1 MAQRDKALAMA
12 MLGETVHFRFPGDFQ
27 RCEGVVT
34 GYDPHPYRRPEGH
47 YLIVRMEHDVWGWQ
61 FKPVPFHAVEEFD
74 PCAPSCSP
82 VDLSA
87 WTKG

>member
-1 MAQRDKALAMA
+1 MVQRDKALAMA

-27 RCEGVVT
+27 RREGVVV
-34 GYDPHPYRRPEGH
+34 GYARCTKSHH
-47 YLIVRMEHDVWGWQ
+47 LVVRMEHDALGWQ
-61 FKPVPFHAVEEFD
+61 FRPVPFHAVEEFD
-74 PCAPSCSP
+74 PCAPSCPP